1 MIYLDYA
8 AATPPDD
15 SVLDTFYQVTKKYY
29 ANPNSSHKLGLDSK
43 KLMDGTTLE
52 ISNLLHVSEEEIIY
66 TSGAS
71 EANNLAIKGVAERY
85 KNRGKHIFIRT

>member
-43 KLMDGTTLE
+43 KLMDDTTLE
-52 ISNLLHVSEEEIIY
+52 ISNLLVDNQNFLTYNVTRNPGESRVSY
-66 TSGAS
+66 
-71 EANNLAIKGVAERY
+71 NLLPI
-85 KNRGKHIFIRT
+85 

>member
-8 AATPPDD
+8 ASNTTRD

-43 KLMDGTTLE
+43 KLMDDTTLE
-52 ISNLLHVSEEEIIY
+52 ISNLLMYQKKKLFIQVVQVKLII
-66 TSGAS
+66 
-71 EANNLAIKGVAERY
+71 
-85 KNRGKHIFIRT
+85 